1 MQRREIETGDN
12 DKHLKIAD
20 VCFDMTYSELRGL
33 DHKCLVCGKGLPT
46 VTRKEERKGG
56 HYEGYYEVDV
66 NYFNPS
72 ANDYAIRL
80 ENPKV
85 LEQLYNISI
94 NKKRAHEESKLKRNI
109 NMNVLTEE
117 FRKIVRESKV
127 GELDKNYKLQFSGF
141 KEFLREFDE
150 PFDDN
155 TTFNGEPLYGV
166 HNGSPCMNTVVSAA
180 EHVNREIGEVDKS
193 EEKMLRAKIHMNPS
207 AFENVFWFI
216 SRNYKIADLPSSEE
230 NLVLEVRHFSELDK

>member
-1 MQRREIETGDN
+1 
-12 DKHLKIAD
+12 
-20 VCFDMTYSELRGL
+20 MTYGELRKL
-33 DHKCLVCGKGLPT
+33 DHTCLVCGKGLPT

-72 ANDYAIRL
+72 ADDYAIRL

-94 NKKRAHEESKLKRNI
+94 NKKRVHEESELTRNI
-109 NMNVLTEE
+109 NLNVLTKE
-117 FRKIVRESKV
+117 FRKIVRESKI
-127 GELDKNYKLQFSGF
+127 GELNKKYETQFRGF
-141 KEFLREFDE
+141 KDFLREFDE

-180 EHVNREIGEVDKS
+180 EHMDREAVRKEKD

-207 AFENVFWFI
+207 AFSNVFLFI

-230 NLVLEVRHFSELDK
+230 NLVLEVRHFSELKE